1 MKYKELYKSGGLF
14 TDVFESEYPDAYADI
29 FIDTPSF
36 IIDAYSLTK
45 YGEREVIRAI
55 NDENKNT
62 LISSII
68 AVNLHAWIKQA
79 GALGE
84 EYDLLRPLI
93 REMESLEETER
104 DEDISNDIIHSNKYF
119 NDLDYEDGRKENRSN
134 STGRQERKTFTSTER
149 GSSYPKPVS
158 AIIKEEI
165 ELREYNIKLKVIKDL
180 IDEITLSI
188 YK

>member
-1 MKYKELYKSGGLF
+1 MKYKELYKDGGLF
-14 TDVFESEYPDAYADI
+14 TDVFASEYPDAYADI

-55 NDENKNT
+55 NEDNKNV
-62 LISSII
+62 LISSVI

-79 GALGE
+79 GVLGE

-93 REMESLEETER
+93 REIESLDETER
-104 DEDISNDIIHSNKYF
+104 DEDITNDIIHSNKYF

-149 GSSYPKPVS
+149 GGSNSKPVS
-158 AIIKEEI
+158 TIIKEEI